1 MTDPAFK
8 SKKNN
13 CSTRFF
19 SIHVPSSLF
28 LPNIVITCWRTR
40 SQVVLAVGAL
50 YYYVAP
56 KFERTKVGK
65 SLVRILHCKSI
76 EQNFIVL
83 KSIVTMSATSP
94 VRPTPIFNTIDTIWS
109 FL

>member
-1 MTDPAFK
+1 MVIQ
-8 SKKNN
+8 
-13 CSTRFF
+13 F
-19 SIHVPSSLF
+19 SHP
-28 LPNIVITCWRTR
+28 R

-56 KFERTKVGK
+56 KFERLKVGK

-94 VRPTPIFNTIDTIWS
+94 VSPHTIFSIVDTCC
-109 FL
+109 